1 MVNDFFVFF
10 LYGLSA
16 SFLLFLLPVLRVVRL
31 CGAPGRIAAYV
42 GIFLE
47 VLQLSGICVHFQV
60 GTECLVVGA
69 FQVRYEYGFSV
80 LQVGPFLCREY
91 MPVYFRRNDRHL
103 ALAETV
109 RCTRVLRPARFMSS
123 LTKEEN
129 SSPLRL
135 IMFSRKTGCPLR
147 SASLSSEV
155 SSPLQIS
162 FGMYISPFSGLWRV
176 YYGRPVTLSSVTKE
190 ENSAPSVRFM
200 SSTRMVC
207 PSLSILIWL
216 GESCTPPRLCWLNPL
231 LSG

>member
-1 MVNDFFVFF
+1 MSCCWRFS
-10 LYGLSA
+10 G
-16 SFLLFLLPVLRVVRL
+16 PIRVW
-31 CGAPGRIAAYV
+31 
-42 GIFLE
+42 
-47 VLQLSGICVHFQV
+47 
-60 GTECLVVGA
+60 
-69 FQVRYEYGFSV
+69 FSV

-103 ALAETV
+103 ALAETI
-109 RCTRVLRPARFMSS
+109 RCTRVLRPARIHVQFDEGGE
-123 LTKEEN
+123 LFPLAVEHVFKEDG
-129 SSPLRL
+129 L
-135 IMFSRKTGCPLR
+135 PLR
-147 SASLSSEV
+147 SASLSSGV
-155 SSPLQIS
+155 SSTLQIS

-176 YYGRPVTLSSVTKE
+176 YCGRPVTLSSVTKE

>member
-1 MVNDFFVFF
+1 MVFPSCRLARSCAVNTCP
-10 LYGLSA
+10 YTSA
-16 SFLLFLLPVLRVVRL
+16 GTTGTWRSLKPSGVREYCGLPV
-31 CGAPGRIAAYV
+31 
-42 GIFLE
+42 
-47 VLQLSGICVHFQV
+47 
-60 GTECLVVGA
+60 
-69 FQVRYEYGFSV
+69 
-80 LQVGPFLCREY
+80 
-91 MPVYFRRNDRHL
+91 
-103 ALAETV
+103 
-109 RCTRVLRPARFMSS
+109 FMSS

-135 IMFSRKTGCPLR
+135 SMFSRKTGCPLR
-147 SASLSSEV
+147 SASLSSGV
-155 SSPLQIS
+155 SSTLQIS

-176 YYGRPVTLSSVTKE
+176 YCGRPVTLSSVTKE